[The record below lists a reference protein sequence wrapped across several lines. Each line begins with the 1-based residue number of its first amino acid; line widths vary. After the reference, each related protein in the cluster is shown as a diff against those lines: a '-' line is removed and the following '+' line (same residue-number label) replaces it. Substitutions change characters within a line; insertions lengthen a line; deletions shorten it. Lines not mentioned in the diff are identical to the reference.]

1 MKVKELIELLQKLN
15 QEKKI
20 VVEDNVT
27 YDTSIGEMGE
37 WRLFTPQVIESDSVY
52 LIISKDEE
60 ETI

>member
-15 QEKKI
+15 PEKKI

-37 WRLFTPQVIESDSVY
+37 WKLFTPEIIESDSLY
-52 LIISKDEE
+52 LITSSDNEE
-60 ETI
+60 K